1 MNTPAARCRTVLDDA
16 GRLVDVEIDRPGA
29 SPLRLLGPG
38 GPRREEAVL
47 HPLDAPTAP
56 ARSGPAD
63 ESMAD
68 AEETGGAPRP
78 GLPVLLGAGMGHALA
93 RLLDRASALPG
104 AAACPEGV
112 PLVAVVDKEDDAR
125 RAAGLDLDDPRLLAV
140 TDADPAAALARLSR
154 WQTERGGLPF
164 LPLAHPVYQRLDK
177 PYYGWLREQLEASRR
192 FDFWNRARRPRFRS
206 AEPRL
211 LLITSRYFLLGEVAG
226 ACARLGLPHRLL
238 TLPDDEIAS
247 NDFVTALLREVVAFK
262 PDMVLTLNHLG
273 VDREGLLT
281 DLLARLEL
289 PLASWFVDNPHLV
302 LHLYEG
308 LASPWLTI
316 FTWDKDNIPSLRA
329 QGFPHVHHLPLG
341 TDPQRFRP
349 GPRRPAP
356 AAWRAEVSFVG
367 NSMRYKVGQRLTR
380 VRFPRPLLL
389 AYKPAAAAFAAAPE
403 RSARDFVRAWSPD
416 LAAAY
421 DALPDREARLAYETL
436 LTWEATRQYRE
447 ACVRRLLDFT
457 PLIVGDPGWRVALRD
472 EARPWRWH
480 DALNYYEDV
489 PRFYPLSA
497 INFNTT
503 SVQMKGAVNQRVFD
517 VPAAGAFVLTDWREQ
532 MDELFEP
539 DVEMVSYRHPDQVP
553 ELLRR
558 YLDHP
563 AEREAVVRAGR
574 RRVLACHTW
583 DHRLQRLIAVMR
595 DLYGG

>member
-1 MNTPAARCRTVLDDA
+1 MSLRTRRCRPLYDA
-16 GRLVDVEIDRPGA
+16 EGRPIDVEIDRPGA
-29 SPLRLLGPG
+29 TPLRLLGPG
-38 GPRREEAVL
+38 GPRRELAILNAL
-47 HPLDAPTAP
+47 HRPDALNAADAPP
-56 ARSGPAD
+56 ARPV
-63 ESMAD
+63 
-68 AEETGGAPRP
+68 
-78 GLPVLLGAGMGHALA
+78 LPVLLGAGMGHALA
-93 RLLDRASALPG
+93 RLLEAAPTLPG
-104 AAACPEGV
+104 AGDCPAGV

-125 RAAGLDLDDPRLLAV
+125 RAAGLELADPRLLV
-140 TDADPAAALARLSR
+140 VNDADPAAALARLSH

-164 LPLAHPVYQRLDK
+164 LPLPHPVYQRLDK
-177 PYYGWLREQLEASRR
+177 SYYGRLREQLEASRR
-192 FDFWNRARRPRFRS
+192 FDFWNRARQPRFRS

-247 NDFVTALLREVVAFK
+247 GDFVSALLREVVEFK

-316 FTWDKDNIPSLRA
+316 FTWDRDNIPSLRA

-341 TDPQRFRP
+341 TDPERFRP
-349 GPRRPAP
+349 RDACEHGRPAP
-356 AAWRAEVSFVG
+356 AAWRAELSFVG
-367 NSMRYKVGQRLTR
+367 NSMRYKVGQRLAK
-380 VRFPRPLLL
+380 VRFPRSLLL
-389 AYKPAAAAFAAAPE
+389 TYKDVAAAFATAPE
-403 RSARDFVRAWSPD
+403 RSARDFARAWSPD

-421 DALPDREARLAYETL
+421 DALPDREAQLAYETL

-447 ACVRRLLDFT
+447 ACVRRLLDFR

-472 EARPWRWH
+472 ETRPWRWH
-480 DALNYYEDV
+480 DALNYYEDL
-489 PRFYPLSA
+489 PRFYPLST

-539 DVEMVSYRHPDQVP
+539 GVEMACYRHPDEVP
-553 ELLRR
+553 ELTRR
-558 YLDHP
+558 YLAHP
-563 AEREAVVRAGR
+563 AEREALIRAGR

-583 DHRLQRLIAVMR
+583 DRRLQKLIAVMR
-595 DLYGG
+595 DIYGR